1 VADGGVGGV
10 PCAYLVGTEL
20 PGPPGPPG
28 TSLGSLNLNQPPS
41 HHLDGEEGV
50 RHVLCIVIVKVVDN
64 LKITENDLLELQN
77 NENDNKNT

>member
-20 PGPPGPPG
+20 PGPPG

-50 RHVLCIVIVKVVDN
+50 RHVSCIVVVKVVDN

>member
-20 PGPPGPPG
+20 PGPPG

-50 RHVLCIVIVKVVDN
+50 RHASCVVVVKVVDN